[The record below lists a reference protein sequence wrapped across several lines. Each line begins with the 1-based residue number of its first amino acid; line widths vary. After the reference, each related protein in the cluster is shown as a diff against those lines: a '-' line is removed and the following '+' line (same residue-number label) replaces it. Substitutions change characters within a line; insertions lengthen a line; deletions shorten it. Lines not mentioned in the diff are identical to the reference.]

1 MNCEKVDDI
10 PISTSK
16 YESIKNHSLN
26 RTVKASSSNHHQSK
40 MTKLSLK
47 RVKRQKWSKYSVM
60 IF

>member
-10 PISTSK
+10 PTSTSK
-16 YESIKNHSLN
+16 YGSIKNHSLN

-47 RVKRQKWSKYSVM
+47 RVKRQK
-60 IF
+60 